1 MHDVERQNDQLRTNK
16 AKSMNTTADAA
27 RTREI
32 LADARLQELGFEQA
46 GPTVLISPAP
56 LPAVLAA
63 LRANGYAPLAE
74 QEAHDLARAAPGRP
88 SSRGAL
94 QAAQPVPACR

>member
-56 LPAVLAA
+56 LPEVLAA

-74 QEAHDLARAAPGRP
+74 QEAHDLARAARRRP

-94 QAAQPVPACR
+94 QVGQDRKSVA